1 MDEKSAVEMVPKSL
15 ILNLFKVGGKIQAP
29 QVQTKIK
36 SFLLGERVDAYQFS
50 NEINFNSFFLYLQSD

>member
-1 MDEKSAVEMVPKSL
+1 MDEKSVVQMVPKSL
-15 ILNLFKVGGKIQAP
+15 NLFKKGGKIQAS

-36 SFLLGERVDAYQFS
+36 SFVLGERVDANQFS

>member
-1 MDEKSAVEMVPKSL
+1 MKSKDL
-15 ILNLFKVGGKIQAP
+15 ILNLFKVGGKIQAS

-36 SFLLGERVDAYQFS
+36 SFVLGERVDANQFS